1 MKAIALVLLCCGGLF
16 AQDYSFKPISALPK
30 PIDVEHTC
38 IHFTWDKPE
47 FEAARFY
54 LFLFNQRWPDNLEKK
69 MPDFRAKLS
78 AEKFDAA
85 AWKEAGGPA
94 VERFMITVDG
104 RAAIGAIDQ
113 RAKYPYAYAEVLLVD
128 SEGKFRNA
136 ANFKTEVKPAGE
148 TRSDLYYLPTYVTA
162 LALERSWD
170 KAPTKWEWTLPDLG
184 GGPYEVTKL
193 WFVGLDKLHGQALI
207 EALDGGLDAFLAGK
221 DAKVKPLIMEL
232 GKDATGAWAEQ
243 GYKFYYP
250 IVLAETKC
258 GLKFACK
265 LKRYGKKNE
274 NCEVASADDQKALV
288 KLALK
293 RAGE

>member
-1 MKAIALVLLCCGGLF
+1 MKAIALVLLCCGGVF
-16 AQDYSFKPISALPK
+16 AQDFSFKPISALPK

-78 AEKFDAA
+78 AETFDAA

-94 VERFMITVDG
+94 VERFMIAVDG
-104 RAAIGAIDQ
+104 RAAMGAIDQ

-136 ANFKTEVKPAGE
+136 ASFKTEVKPAGE
-148 TRSDLYYLPTYVTA
+148 TRSDLYYLPTYVTQ

-243 GYKFYYP
+243 GTKFYYP

-274 NCEVASADDQKALV
+274 NCEVASAEEQKTLT